1 MKVTWIIK
9 QNRGESMTMK
19 RLISLLTVSIVA
31 LLLTACGTN
40 TQQQL
45 PEYVKQ
51 APHTVQVAYQFA
63 MEHPDMLTHQPCYCG
78 CGVVQHTSVLDCFVR
93 GFDASGDVVFDRH
106 GAGCGICVDIVLDVK
121 RLTEQGWSQ
130 LEIRRYIDSTYSVYG
145 PPTDAPMPE
154 A

>member
-1 MKVTWIIK
+1 MSTP
-9 QNRGESMTMK
+9 G
-19 RLISLLTVSIVA
+19 
-31 LLLTACGTN
+31 
-40 TQQQL
+40 
-45 PEYVKQ
+45 P
-51 APHTVQVAYQFA
+51 
-63 MEHPDMLTHQPCYCG
+63 
-78 CGVVQHTSVLDCFVR
+78 VR
-93 GFDASGDVVFDRH
+93 GIDAHGDIVFDRH